1 MADQNTNKEKETN
14 KEASKEKES
23 LIKVEVGETVD
34 VIKGE
39 FKGSKAE
46 VIAAYTNSI
55 AVELD
60 KKQSDGSKAR
70 TVLHHTEFK

>member
-1 MADQNTNKEKETN
+1 MADQGANKESSEN
-14 KEASKEKES
+14 KGNKEKES
-23 LIKVEVGETVD
+23 LIKVEAGENVE

-39 FKGSKAE
+39 FKGIKAE
-46 VIAAYTNSI
+46 VIAVYTNSI

-60 KKQSDGSKAR
+60 KKLSDGSKAR

>member
-1 MADQNTNKEKETN
+1 M
-14 KEASKEKES
+14 
-23 LIKVEVGETVD
+23 IKVEAGENVE

-46 VIAAYTNSI
+46 VIAVYTNSI

-60 KKQSDGSKAR
+60 KKLSDGSKAR

>member
-1 MADQNTNKEKETN
+1 MAEEEKKQDNPIQVEAGDQVNVT
-14 KEASKEKES
+14 
-23 LIKVEVGETVD
+23 
-34 VIKGE
+34 KGE

-46 VIAAYTNSI
+46 VIAVYTNSI

-60 KKQSDGSKAR
+60 KKLEDGSLAR